1 MRRGILTTMATAI
14 VGLVLLSWTLP
25 AGAKVVTGAKPGE
38 YDYLV
43 LSLSW
48 SPTWCTTRSGKA
60 NKIECGDKKYGFVL
74 HGLWPQYQNGGY
86 PKMCALP
93 TPLPEGAMGATESVM
108 PNHRLAEHEWQLHGT
123 CFGGDAKA
131 FFARA
136 KAAWDRIK
144 IPTDYQ
150 TATQTRSITA
160 DKVRQAFLA
169 ANPGMVGT
177 GIAVSCR
184 KPRVKGAAADHPAQ
198 PQLTEVRICL
208 DKDLK
213 FQACGKGVR
222 DRCPDSAD
230 MPAAP

>member
-1 MRRGILTTMATAI
+1 MRWGLLTTMAAAI
-14 VGLVLLSWTLP
+14 AGVMALS
-25 AGAKVVTGAKPGE
+25 ASSANAKVVTGAKAGE

-48 SPTWCTTRSGKA
+48 SPSWCATRTGKA
-60 NKIECGDKKYGFVL
+60 DKIECGDKKYGFVL
-74 HGLWPQYQNGGY
+74 HGLWPQYQDGGY

-93 TPLPEGAMGATESVM
+93 TPLPDNALDPAQSVM
-108 PNHRLAEHEWQLHGT
+108 PSHRLAEHEWQIHGT
-123 CFGGDAKA
+123 CLGGDAKT
-131 FFARA
+131 FFTRA
-136 KAAWDRIK
+136 KAAWDKVK
-144 IPTDYQ
+144 IPADYQ
-150 TATQTRSITA
+150 TATQTRSVTA

-177 GIAVSCR
+177 GIAVACR
-184 KPRVKGAAADHPAQ
+184 KPRTKATPADHAAQ

-213 FQACGKGVR
+213 FRACGRGVR